1 MFAELAGL
9 SSRVRRRLANSRPLR
24 WLRSE
29 RYLLVHA
36 IEADA
41 AGSVAE
47 DELRC
52 NCIDDLQFFQQTER
66 WLSRDAFV
74 AEARRRIE
82 QEGMRLYTAVQDGVL
97 VHYGWLVPRQQ
108 RSWFPYVSQHY
119 DYPEGSAVLFNAYT
133 HPLARGTGLHT
144 RSMRRR
150 IADGAAQTGVR
161 RVYTAI
167 ESHNRASRAVA
178 ARCGFVCVDVLFERI
193 RCGRVERGRMSP
205 ETYFSTVEAR
215 A

>member
-1 MFAELAGL
+1 MRSDLARL
-9 SSRVRRRLANSRPLR
+9 FSRVRRRLANSRPLR

-29 RYLLVHA
+29 RYLLLHA

-41 AGSVAE
+41 VDALDE

-52 NCIDDLQFFQQTER
+52 NCIEDLQLFEQTER
-66 WLSRDAFV
+66 WLPRDAFV
-74 AEARRRIE
+74 AEARRRID
-82 QEGMRLYTAVQDGVL
+82 QEGMRLYTAVSDGVL

-133 HPLARGTGLHT
+133 HPHARGTGLHT

-150 IADGAAQTGVR
+150 IADGAAQAGVR

-193 RCGRVERGRMSP
+193 RCGRVERGHLSP
-205 ETYFSTVEAR
+205 ETYFSTIETRV
-215 A
+215 